1 MGAYAQRG
9 QVVNLPIV
17 FGDGRSRTDFDW
29 ITRLP
34 ENMLA
39 IARQIKGGNGYMR
52 MMPGLKKIADVAGLS
67 RGADWNTVS
76 NTAYRVMGGKLYN
89 AGVAVAD
96 VAGEDR
102 TPMAHSRDSQGVVT
116 GNQLILYR
124 YDGTRKT
131 FSNWPRDSGTDVD
144 NPQFTWGDINDVCH
158 LRQRYIFSVKN
169 SDTFWISSLADE
181 SHPDKIA
188 PFYRAESMPDGIVAI
203 RSWRDY
209 VICFGT
215 ASIEFFGLTG
225 DAQNVYANQ
234 PSYTVEAGTLGR
246 ETVTQYLNSF
256 AFLTSPFVGEYT
268 IALMNPGGGDWSDLA
283 SVQVKKILAGYT
295 VAQLQQTRLESISFE
310 SHKLLIVHLPDQT
323 LVYDHPVSQAQGLPV
338 WTVIK
343 TGVQNA
349 SGPHRAIDYV
359 NEGNRVTVG
368 DKSLAVLGAFDMTTC
383 AQYGADQEIVLYTP
397 LMPFTGMMLND
408 FEIDASVG
416 GDSVT
421 SRMWISATE
430 DGSVFGQEILIDYNT
445 PQQWL
450 KRVILHKVGRC
461 RTVIG
466 FKIRTVG
473 ATPAT
478 LSRARVRVS

>member
-1 MGAYAQRG
+1 MKQAERG
-9 QVVNLPIV
+9 QIVNIPIV

-52 MMPGLKKIADVAGLS
+52 MMPGLKKSLDVAGIS
-67 RGADWNTVS
+67 RGVQWNTVS
-76 NTAYRVMGGKLYN
+76 NTAYRVMGGKIYN
-89 AGVAVAD
+89 NGAPIGD
-96 VAGEDR
+96 VAGVDR

-116 GNQLILYR
+116 GSQLILYR

-131 FSNWPRDSGTDVD
+131 FSNWPRDSGGDVD
-144 NPQFTWGDINDVCH
+144 NPQYQWGDINDVCH
-158 LRQRYIFSVKN
+158 LRQRYIFSVKD
-169 SDTFWISSLADE
+169 SDTFWISDLEDE
-181 SHPDKIA
+181 SHPDKTA
-188 PFYRAESMPDGIVAI
+188 PAYRAESMPDGIVAI
-203 RSWRDY
+203 RAWRDY
-209 VICFGT
+209 VLCFGT

-225 DAQNVYANQ
+225 DDQNVYASQ

-256 AFLTSPFVGEYT
+256 AFITSPFVGEYT
-268 IALMNPGGGDWSDLA
+268 IAMMNPGGGDWSDLA
-283 SVQVKKILAGYT
+283 SIQIKKILSAYS
-295 VAQLQQTRLESISFE
+295 VAQLQAARLEAVSFE

-323 LVYDHPVSQAQGLPV
+323 LVYDHPVSQAQGVPV
-338 WTVIK
+338 WSIIK
-343 TGVQNA
+343 TGVQGA
-349 SGPHRAIDYV
+349 AGPHRAIDYC
-359 NEGNRVTVG
+359 NEGQRVTVG
-368 DKSLAVLGAFDMTTC
+368 DKRLAILGEFDMTTC
-383 AQYGADQEIVLYTP
+383 AQYGDDQEIVLYTP
-397 LMPFTGMMLND
+397 LMPFENAILSD

-421 SRMWISATE
+421 SRMWLSATE
-430 DGSVFGQEILIDYNT
+430 DGSAFGQEILIDYNT

-450 KRVILHKVGRC
+450 KRVILKKLGRC
-461 RTVIG
+461 RTALA

>member
-1 MGAYAQRG
+1 MKQAERG

-39 IARQIKGGNGYMR
+39 IARNIKGGNGYMR
-52 MMPGLKKIADVAGLS
+52 MMPGLKKSLTVAGLS
-67 RGADWNTVS
+67 RGVQWNTVS

-89 AGVAVAD
+89 NGAAIAD
-96 VAGEDR
+96 VSGEDR
-102 TPMAHSRDSQGVVT
+102 TPMAHSRDSQGVVSQ
-116 GNQLILYR
+116 NQLLLYR

-131 FSNWPRDSGTDVD
+131 FSNWPRDSGGDVE
-144 NPQFTWGDINDVCH
+144 NPQYTWGDINDVCH
-158 LRQRYIFSVKN
+158 LRQRYIFSVKD
-169 SDTFWISSLADE
+169 SDTFWISDLEDE
-181 SHPDKIA
+181 SHPDKTA
-188 PFYRAESMPDGIVAI
+188 PAYRAESMPDGIVAI
-203 RSWRDY
+203 RAWRDY
-209 VICFGT
+209 VLCFGT

-225 DAQNVYANQ
+225 DDQNVYASQ

-256 AFLTSPFVGEYT
+256 AFITSPFVGEYT

-283 SVQVKKILAGYT
+283 SIQVKKILSAYS
-295 VAQLQQTRLESISFE
+295 VAQLQAARLEAVSFE

-323 LVYDHPVSQAQGLPV
+323 LVYDHPVSQAQGVPV
-338 WTVIK
+338 WSIIK

-349 SGPHRAIDYV
+349 AGPHRAIDYC
-359 NEGNRVTVG
+359 NEGQRVTVG
-368 DKSLAVLGAFDMTTC
+368 DKREAILGEFDMTTC

-397 LMPFTGMMLND
+397 LMPFENAILSD

-421 SRMWISATE
+421 SRMWISGTE

-450 KRVILHKVGRC
+450 KRVILKKLGRC
-461 RTVIG
+461 RTALA

>member
-1 MGAYAQRG
+1 MKQPERG

-52 MMPGLKKIADVAGLS
+52 MMPGLRKSLDVAGIS
-67 RGADWNTVS
+67 RGVHWNTVS

-89 AGVAVAD
+89 NGNPIAD
-96 VAGEDR
+96 ISAEDR
-102 TPMAHSRDSQGVVT
+102 TPMAHSRTSQGIVSQ
-116 GNQLILYR
+116 NQLILIG

-131 FSNWPRDSGTDVD
+131 FANWPRDSGTDVD
-144 NPQFTWGDINDVCH
+144 NPQYTWGDINDVCH
-158 LRQRYIFSVKN
+158 LRQRYIFSVKG
-169 SDTFWISSLADE
+169 SDTFWISDLTDE
-181 SHPDKIA
+181 SHPDKTA
-188 PFYRAESMPDGIVAI
+188 PAYRAESMPDGIVAI
-203 RSWRDY
+203 RAWRDY
-209 VICFGT
+209 VLCFGT

-225 DAQNVYANQ
+225 DDQNVYASQ

-246 ETVTQYLNSF
+246 ETVAQYLNSF
-256 AFLTSPFVGEYT
+256 AFITSPFVGEYT

-283 SVQVKKILAGYT
+283 SIQIKKILSAYS
-295 VAQLQQTRLESISFE
+295 VAQLQDARLEAVSFE

-323 LVYDHPVSQAQGLPV
+323 LVYDHPVSQAQGVPV
-338 WTVIK
+338 WSIIK

-349 SGPHRAIDYV
+349 SGPHRAIDYC
-359 NEGNRVTVG
+359 NEGSKITVG
-368 DKSLAVLGAFDMTTC
+368 DKREAILGEFDMTTC
-383 AQYGADQEIVLYTP
+383 SQYGADQEIVLYTP
-397 LMPFTGMMLND
+397 LMPFENMILSD

-421 SRMWISATE
+421 SRMWLSATE
-430 DGSVFGQEILIDYNT
+430 DGSAFGQEILIDYNT

-450 KRVILHKVGRC
+450 KRVILKKIGRC
-461 RTVIG
+461 RTALA